1 MLNNSLTKKY
11 KILLINP
18 DLEIGGVETVFLT
31 LANEWSMYC
40 DVTFCLFQDQGALK
54 DRLSDK
60 VKIVSLSVFRLR
72 SAFLKLRSYIA
83 SNDFDFII
91 TGKNEINIAS
101 IIIKYTTRTC
111 SKYILTQHYYLLFED
126 KSCQGLLKLIFPYLM
141 RITYPWADKVI
152 AVSEGIKQYVLSL
165 GVKPKKI
172 RCIYNPLNMEEVLCK
187 AELPVFFDDFNPAF
201 TYITYCGR
209 LSDLKNVQLLIRA
222 FVEVQYSFKNTRLL
236 LIGDGAEKENLLRL
250 AHELQLDESVIFV
263 GSQSNPYNFIRH
275 SVLLVLPSLSEAWGM
290 VLLEAMA
297 LGVTPVATPTNG
309 AIEIIG
315 DGYGYIAPDFQD
327 PSMLAATIIKAL
339 RHPIAPE
346 KLRKRAKQHAAE
358 IVAKQYYKEL
368 IAITI

>member
-83 SNDFDFII
+83 SNNFDFVIS
-91 TGKNEINIAS
+91 GKDALNIAL
-101 IIIKYTTRTC
+101 IAIKYLTNVH
-111 SKYILTQHYYLLFED
+111 SKFILTQHNYLCFED
-126 KSCQGLLKLIFPYLM
+126 NRCSEIGKKIFPYIM
-141 RITYPWADKVI
+141 HKTYPRADKVI

-165 GVKPKKI
+165 GVNPRKI
-172 RCIYNPLNMEEVLCK
+172 SCIYNPLNIDEVLHK
-187 AELPVFFDDFNPAF
+187 SELPIVCECFDPAYS
-201 TYITYCGR
+201 YITFCGR